1 MAGSI
6 STADTGDR
14 KKAIV
19 LLSAATAVFAANL
32 VALSPVVANLAGAGG
47 KSRTSSGLLFTVH
60 FLGFIVFSLASGAVS
75 DRIGKKK
82 VLVVAMGTFTVGFIL
97 FAFLNVFWA
106 ECLVM
111 FLLGGCGGIVE
122 CLGSALA
129 SDLDPEHPEAAV
141 NLLQLFFALAAL
153 FSPLAVSFFLEHF
166 VFWKS
171 FYLILAAFSAILFL
185 LMSRTSM
192 ESPHAAAQSLKWRD
206 LIQALKD
213 PGFLAMGFCMLAYTG
228 AEVGAWGWLST
239 LLQQKISF
247 GATMAGLG
255 VALFWVAMTAGR
267 YICGILI
274 KHIRVDRLII
284 ALAVFSALT
293 TGWAV
298 FIRDERL
305 LLVVVVCIG
314 LGCSSQFPL
323 LAGFGSRMTKLP
335 SGAAFTFLIVSG
347 NVGAALVP
355 LAMGVIGDSTGLD
368 KALLLPVILFASV
381 ALIMTLNS
389 RKAI

>member
-1 MAGSI
+1 
-6 STADTGDR
+6 
-14 KKAIV
+14 
-19 LLSAATAVFAANL
+19 
-32 VALSPVVANLAGAGG
+32 
-47 KSRTSSGLLFTVH
+47 
-60 FLGFIVFSLASGAVS
+60 
-75 DRIGKKK
+75 
-82 VLVVAMGTFTVGFIL
+82 
-97 FAFLNVFWA
+97 
-106 ECLVM
+106 
-111 FLLGGCGGIVE
+111 
-122 CLGSALA
+122 
-129 SDLDPEHPEAAV
+129 
-141 NLLQLFFALAAL
+141 
-153 FSPLAVSFFLEHF
+153 
-166 VFWKS
+166 
-171 FYLILAAFSAILFL
+171 
-185 LMSRTSM
+185 
-192 ESPHAAAQSLKWRD
+192 
-206 LIQALKD
+206 
-213 PGFLAMGFCMLAYTG
+213 
-228 AEVGAWGWLST
+228 
-239 LLQQKISF
+239 
-247 GATMAGLG
+247 
-255 VALFWVAMTAGR
+255 MTAGR